1 VEQEKIVERFSLEDE
16 PVRVLLTGDVA
27 SEGVN
32 MHRQCHHL
40 IHYDLPWSLIRIEQ
54 RNGRIDRYG
63 QEHQPEFAALILTS
77 QTDGA
82 KDDTTVA
89 EKLLHREEQA
99 HHSLGTAEGITR
111 EFTARKEEDRLVKD
125 LLAGK
130 TVDQSIE
137 AANAVDDF
145 RAAACRR
152 AGAVCLDR
160 GVRP

>member
-1 VEQEKIVERFSLEDE
+1 M
-16 PVRVLLTGDVA
+16 RVLLTGDVA

-99 HHSLGTAEGITR
+99 HHSLGTAEGDHPRVHRPQGRGPSGQGPARR
-111 EFTARKEEDRLVKD
+111 ED
-125 LLAGK
+125 G
-130 TVDQSIE
+130 
-137 AANAVDDF
+137 
-145 RAAACRR
+145 
-152 AGAVCLDR
+152 G
-160 GVRP
+160 

>member
-1 VEQEKIVERFSLEDE
+1 MHGALSDTQQQEIIERFALSDS

-63 QEHQPEFAALILTS
+63 QVHQPEFAALILTS
-77 QTDGA
+77 QTEGA

-89 EKLLHREEQA
+89 EKLLAREETA
-99 HHSLGTAEGITR
+99 HSQLGTAEGVTR
-111 EFTARKEEDRLVKD
+111 QFTSKKEEDRLVKD

-130 TVDQSIE
+130 TVEESID
-137 AANAVDDF
+137 AADG
-145 RAAACRR
+145 R
-152 AGAVCLDR
+152 
-160 GVRP
+160 

>member
-1 VEQEKIVERFSLEDE
+1 M
-16 PVRVLLTGDVA
+16 RVLLTGDVA

-130 TVDQSIE
+130 TVDESID

-145 RAAACRR
+145 LADLLAGVGDQPDAAEPPRAD
-152 AGAVCLDR
+152 VPEPVHLDR